1 MKKHLPFLTLSFL
14 MISTLRVAA
23 QEIKIVHDAAAHKVS
38 VTAGNQAFTDFIY
51 PDSMEKPVLYPVY
64 AADGAIITRGYPIKP
79 VPNEPIDHP
88 HHVGLWM
95 NYESVNGLDF
105 WNNSFAIPADKKA
118 HYGWI
123 KTTAVTGLKNGK
135 TGSFSYDA
143 DWHDIN
149 KEILLKEKT
158 TFYFS
163 QNKNVRVI
171 DRVSILT
178 AAKDVLMKDVKDG
191 FLGLRVA
198 HQLELPST
206 EERAFTDDKGNVTKV
221 NKTNDDVTG
230 NYLTSK
236 GYTGDAAWGT
246 RGEWCML
253 YGKMGEDSVGVV
265 IIDHPGNVGYPTY
278 WHARGYGLFAANP
291 LGQQIFSNGKEQLN
305 LSLKKG
311 EAVTFKFRVLIVSGK
326 KMLTAGEINNL
337 AKEFAGK

>member
-1 MKKHLPFLTLSFL
+1 MKKRLPFVIVFALFASSSCLT
-14 MISTLRVAA
+14 A
-23 QEIKIVHDAAAHKVS
+23 QEIKIIHDAAAHKVT

-123 KTTAVTGLKNGK
+123 KTTAVTGIKSGK
-135 TGSFSYDA
+135 TGSFTYYA

-149 KEILLKEKT
+149 KETLLNEKT
-158 TFYFS
+158 SFYFS
-163 QNKNVRVI
+163 QHNNIRVI
-171 DRVSILT
+171 DRVSTLT
-178 AAKDVLMKDVKDG
+178 ASKDVLMKDVKDG

-198 HQLELPST
+198 HQLELPSA
-206 EERAFTDDKGNVTKV
+206 EEREFTDDKGNVTKV

-291 LGQQIFSNGKEQLN
+291 LGQNIFSNGKEQLN

-311 EAVTFKFRVLIVSGK
+311 ESVTFKFRVVIVSGQRV
-326 KMLTAGEINNL
+326 LTAAEIDKL